1 MSEPKKTFILNE
13 GEVAVTKTGHRT
25 RKLYCFIVL
34 PICCMCLISCLCSI
48 GLSILL
54 VNYIILNYKDHLVIV
69 NNVSH
74 HNYNKTTNTHYP
86 TYIPTGI
93 PSTVPSN
100 SPTYIPTIYPTEE
113 YEPYNEYQSN
123 SLNNTIPSN
132 YYIKDTSQF
141 QTSTANTL
149 IPSLY
154 SIIGIS
160 IMFLKL

>member
-25 RKLYCFIVL
+25 RKLYCFIVF
-34 PICCMCLISCLCSI
+34 PIWCICLISCLCSI

-54 VNYIILNYKDHLVIV
+54 VNYIILNYNDPLVIV

-74 HNYNKTTNTHYP
+74 HNYATTASY
-86 TYIPTGI
+86 
-93 PSTVPSN
+93 
-100 SPTYIPTIYPTEE
+100 SPTYMPTVYPTED
-113 YEPYNEYQSN
+113 YEPYNEYESYDV
-123 SLNNTIPSN
+123 LNNTIPIN
-132 YYIKDTSQF
+132 YYIRGTPQS
-141 QTSTANTL
+141 QTSAANAL

-160 IMFLKL
+160 IMFLKF